1 MDWVKHFL
9 HSVSPEYCLWKKA
22 SLVLQALQTR
32 AVIGLSP

>member
-1 MDWVKHFL
+1 MDWVTHFL